1 MDEIKNTAVKKRKK
15 KRSTNP
21 AVRVLKIL
29 GTALLSIFLILI
41 ITCSIFATVLTIY
54 VLNFADTTTTIS
66 LDKTETSNI
75 SRFLS
80 VNPDY
85 DEDDEDSQEYDLY
98 YALKTAISTL
108 YGLILRIS
116 LSMFRTLLCTPR
128 TRDFIL
134 MTALTSRERS
144 LHLSMYSFRYTA
156 ADR

>member
-85 DEDDEDSQEYDLY
+85 DEDDEDSYDEEVSHGYEWTEQDSWDALTDGMCGKMPSNPLEYDAMMDAMGY
-98 YALKTAISTL
+98 
-108 YGLILRIS
+108 
-116 LSMFRTLLCTPR
+116 
-128 TRDFIL
+128 
-134 MTALTSRERS
+134 
-144 LHLSMYSFRYTA
+144 
-156 ADR
+156 